1 MPDNLHILLLR
12 GVNVAGANRLP
23 MAEFRTMLESMGGT
37 SVRTYIQSGNA
48 VLRSALAGPALAE
61 AVASGIEKDFGF
73 RPALVHVLDRATL
86 DRVIAGN
93 PFSADDLPLDRL
105 HIFFLARPAPETD
118 LSALRGLAAPDE
130 DFCLTGAAF
139 YLKTPSGIG
148 RSGLAEKLP
157 RYLKAAMTSRNL
169 RSVLAIRDLAAQVE
183 GGAG

>member
-1 MPDNLHILLLR
+1 MPDNLRILLLR

-23 MAEFRTMLESMGGT
+23 MAEFRMMLEGMGGT

-73 RPALVHVLDRATL
+73 RPALVHVLDRAAL

-93 PFSADDLPLDRL
+93 PFSEDGPSMDRL

-118 LSALRGLAAPDE
+118 LAALRTLATPEE
-130 DFCLTGAAF
+130 DFALTDAAF
-139 YLKTPSGIG
+139 YLKAPSGIG
-148 RSGLAEKLP
+148 RSVLAERLP
-157 RYLKAAMTSRNL
+157 RYLKVPMTARNL
-169 RSVLAIRDLAAQVE
+169 RSVMAIRDLAAQVE